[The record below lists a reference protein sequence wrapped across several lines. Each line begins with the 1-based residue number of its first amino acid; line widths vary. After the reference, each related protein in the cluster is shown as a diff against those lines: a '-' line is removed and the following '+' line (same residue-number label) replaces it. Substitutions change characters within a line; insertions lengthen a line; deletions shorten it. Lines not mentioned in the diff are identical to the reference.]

1 MNELSQIQ
9 QLQNV
14 PINLSVVFFIIGLFV
29 TNIAA
34 LIGFFVSLK
43 VTQAVQA
50 EKQKYQG
57 EQITNILSHLGL
69 LGSKKD

>member
-14 PINLSVVFFIIGLFV
+14 PINLSVVFFIVGLFV

-57 EQITNILSHLGL
+57 EQIENLLKHTGL
-69 LGSKKD
+69 YGSKKD